1 MVKVVQSLAK
11 VYRVIKLEKLQQLMP
26 FYGLPLLQKHL
37 LVMNQ
42 KGIVQTKIDQAQQT
56 VKFWEKENSK
66 SSMINFM
73 EKVVQVGQDMKTITV
88 SISRELEQQQVQ
100 QSALAFINDFQT
112 VNKSREA
119 KVSYTKNP

>member
-73 EKVVQVGQDMKTITV
+73 EKVVQVGQDMKAITISV
-88 SISRELEQQQVQ
+88 SRTLEQQQV
-100 QSALAFINDFQT
+100 
-112 VNKSREA
+112 
-119 KVSYTKNP
+119 